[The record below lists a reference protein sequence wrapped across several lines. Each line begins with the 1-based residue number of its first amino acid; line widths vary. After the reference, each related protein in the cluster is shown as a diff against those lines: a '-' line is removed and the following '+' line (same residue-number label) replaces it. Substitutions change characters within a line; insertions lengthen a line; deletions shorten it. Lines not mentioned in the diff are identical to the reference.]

1 MTTAVYTGSFD
12 PITLGHLN
20 LIKRASRVFDRVI
33 VCIMYNKNKTPLFTV
48 EERVRQVTEVTA
60 RFPNVEVDSSDM
72 LVAEYARMKG
82 AGVVVR
88 GLRAV
93 SDYEKECQMALI
105 NKRLNPEL
113 ETFFLP
119 ASEKYM
125 YLSSSAV
132 KELALFGADLSAFA
146 PREIIGEIAAKFD
159 RMQRAFPSAWTS
171 AFSTGTT
178 PWTCWTR
185 SGPSFPPRWR
195 KPSAWSAPRRR

>member
-1 MTTAVYTGSFD
+1 LTTAIYTGSFD

-20 LIKRASRVFDRVI
+20 MIKRASRVFDRLI
-33 VCIMYNKNKTPLFTV
+33 VCIMFNKDKQNPLFSV
-48 EERVRQVTEVTA
+48 EERVRQVRLVTQ
-60 RFPNVEVDSSDM
+60 RFENVEVDSSDL
-72 LVAEYARMKG
+72 LVAEYARNIG
-82 AGVVVR
+82 ASVIIR

-132 KELALFGADLSAFA
+132 RELALFGADLTPFT
-146 PREIIGEIAAKFD
+146 PREIIGEIEEKFK
-159 RMQRAFPSAWTS
+159 
-171 AFSTGTT
+171 
-178 PWTCWTR
+178 
-185 SGPSFPPRWR
+185 R
-195 KPSAWSAPRRR
+195 KGSNT

>member
-33 VCIMYNKNKTPLFTV
+33 VCIMFNKDKHPLFTM
-48 EERVRQVTEVTA
+48 EERVRQVRTVTA

-132 KELALFGADLSAFA
+132 KELAMFGADLSAFA
-146 PREIIGEIAAKFD
+146 PREIIGEIEEKYTKKG
-159 RMQRAFPSAWTS
+159 RTE
-171 AFSTGTT
+171 
-178 PWTCWTR
+178 
-185 SGPSFPPRWR
+185 
-195 KPSAWSAPRRR
+195 

>member
-20 LIKRASRVFDRVI
+20 LVKRAAKVFDRVI
-33 VCIMYNKNKTPLFTV
+33 VCIMYNKDKKPLFTM
-48 EERVRQVTEVTA
+48 EERLRQVKTVTG

-72 LVAEYARMKG
+72 LVAEYARMRG

-105 NKRLNPEL
+105 NKRLNPDL

-119 ASEKYM
+119 ASEKCM

-146 PREIIGEIAAKFD
+146 PREIIGEIEAKFD
-159 RMQRAFPSAWTS
+159 
-171 AFSTGTT
+171 GK
-178 PWTCWTR
+178 
-185 SGPSFPPRWR
+185 GR
-195 KPSAWSAPRRR
+195 K

>member
-20 LIKRASRVFDRVI
+20 LIKRASKVFDRVI
-33 VCIMYNKNKTPLFTV
+33 VCIMYNKDKSPLFTM
-48 EERVRQVTEVTA
+48 EERVRQVKTVTS

-146 PREIIGEIAAKFD
+146 PREIIGEIEAKFK
-159 RMQRAFPSAWTS
+159 
-171 AFSTGTT
+171 GK
-178 PWTCWTR
+178 
-185 SGPSFPPRWR
+185 GR
-195 KPSAWSAPRRR
+195 K

>member
-1 MTTAVYTGSFD
+1 MTTAIYTGSFD

-20 LIKRASRVFDRVI
+20 MIKRASRVFDKLI
-33 VCIMYNKNKTPLFTV
+33 VCIMFNKDKTPLFTP
-48 EERVRQVTEVTA
+48 EERLRQVRLVTR
-60 RFPNVEVDSSDM
+60 RFPNVEVDQSDL
-72 LVAEYARMKG
+72 LVADYARKKG
-82 AGVVVR
+82 AAVIVR

-146 PREIIGEIAAKFD
+146 PREIIGEIEAKFD
-159 RMQRAFPSAWTS
+159 
-171 AFSTGTT
+171 GK
-178 PWTCWTR
+178 
-185 SGPSFPPRWR
+185 GR
-195 KPSAWSAPRRR
+195 K

>member
-20 LIKRASRVFDRVI
+20 LIKRASQVFDRVI
-33 VCIMYNKNKTPLFTV
+33 VCIMFNKNKNPLFTM
-48 EERVRQVTEVTA
+48 EERLRQVRLVTA
-60 RFPNVEVDSSDM
+60 RFPNVEVDSSEL
-72 LVAEYARMKG
+72 LVAEYARQKG
-82 AGVVVR
+82 ARVVVR

-132 KELALFGADLSAFA
+132 RELALFGADISGFA
-146 PREIIGEIAAKFD
+146 PREIIGEIEAKF
-159 RMQRAFPSAWTS
+159 SEK
-171 AFSTGTT
+171 G
-178 PWTCWTR
+178 
-185 SGPSFPPRWR
+185 R
-195 KPSAWSAPRRR
+195 KG

>member
-20 LIKRASRVFDRVI
+20 LIKRAAKVFDRVI
-33 VCIMYNKNKTPLFTV
+33 VCIMYNKDKKPLFTM
-48 EERVRQVTEVTA
+48 EERVRQVKTVTG

-146 PREIIGEIAAKFD
+146 PREIIGEIEAKFE
-159 RMQRAFPSAWTS
+159 
-171 AFSTGTT
+171 GK
-178 PWTCWTR
+178 
-185 SGPSFPPRWR
+185 GR
-195 KPSAWSAPRRR
+195 K

>member
-20 LIKRASRVFDRVI
+20 LIKRASKVFDRVI
-33 VCIMYNKNKTPLFTV
+33 VCIMYNKDKHPLFTM
-48 EERVRQVTEVTA
+48 EERVRQVRTVTQ

-146 PREIIGEIAAKFD
+146 PRKIIGEIEAKFD
-159 RMQRAFPSAWTS
+159 
-171 AFSTGTT
+171 GK
-178 PWTCWTR
+178 
-185 SGPSFPPRWR
+185 GR
-195 KPSAWSAPRRR
+195 K

>member
-33 VCIMYNKNKTPLFTV
+33 VCIMYNKDKNPLFTM
-48 EERVRQVTEVTA
+48 EERVRQVTTVTR

-105 NKRLNPEL
+105 NKRLNPDL

-146 PREIIGEIAAKFD
+146 PREIIGEIEAKYKGKG
-159 RMQRAFPSAWTS
+159 RN
-171 AFSTGTT
+171 
-178 PWTCWTR
+178 
-185 SGPSFPPRWR
+185 
-195 KPSAWSAPRRR
+195 

>member
-1 MTTAVYTGSFD
+1 MTTAVYSGSFD

-20 LIKRASRVFDRVI
+20 LIKRASRVFDKVI
-33 VCIMYNKNKTPLFTV
+33 VCIMYNKDKHPLFTM
-48 EERVRQVTEVTA
+48 EERVRQVTTVTA

-72 LVAEYARMKG
+72 LVAEYARLKG

-93 SDYEKECQMALI
+93 SDYEKECQMAMF
-105 NKRLNPEL
+105 NKRLNPDL

-146 PREIIGEIAAKFD
+146 PREIIGEIEAKFD
-159 RMQRAFPSAWTS
+159 
-171 AFSTGTT
+171 GK
-178 PWTCWTR
+178 
-185 SGPSFPPRWR
+185 GR
-195 KPSAWSAPRRR
+195 K

>member
-33 VCIMYNKNKTPLFTV
+33 VCIMYNKDKNPLFTM
-48 EERVRQVTEVTA
+48 EERVRQVTTVTA

-105 NKRLNPEL
+105 NKRLNPDL

-132 KELALFGADLSAFA
+132 KELAPFGADLSAFA
-146 PREIIGEIAAKFD
+146 PREIIGEIEAKYD
-159 RMQRAFPSAWTS
+159 
-171 AFSTGTT
+171 GK
-178 PWTCWTR
+178 
-185 SGPSFPPRWR
+185 GR
-195 KPSAWSAPRRR
+195 K